1 RQHDPYADYVIQ
13 KIEEERLEI
22 IRGSISEWLE
32 YVMYITNRRN
42 PSFIFGFVEK
52 YMAFVD
58 WRFKTIFGNHLQER
72 HIVPTPR
79 KIIEDMQNR
88 RRYHG
93 DIMGE
98 SPLVIGTFLKSLNG
112 ELANRQQKVSRIF
125 HVGPFT
131 CMQE

>member
-1 RQHDPYADYVIQ
+1 LIRRFRPYCDDFKKFDEVCDQQWKSLQNLLIKHGASYKFLKKWVRETTKIFSELAPSANEHSLPLVLYIGEIYTRQHDPYADYVIQ

-58 WRFKTIFGNHLQER
+58 
-72 HIVPTPR
+72 
-79 KIIEDMQNR
+79 
-88 RRYHG
+88 
-93 DIMGE
+93 
-98 SPLVIGTFLKSLNG
+98 
-112 ELANRQQKVSRIF
+112 
-125 HVGPFT
+125 
-131 CMQE
+131 